1 MKINLL
7 SYLMYGIKLSC
18 MKFQVCHKLISFFI
32 LKVVIECPEEIFKNL
47 LSVSIY
53 SYDNSWE
60 HCPKKPDVWWINN
73 SVTSLTK
80 GLFQLLL
87 VQAFQYN

>member
-7 SYLMYGIKLSC
+7 SYLMYVIKLSC
-18 MKFQVCHKLISFFI
+18 MKFQVCHKFISFFI
-32 LKVVIECPEEIFKNL
+32 LKFVIEYPEEIFKNL

-53 SYDNSWE
+53 SYCNSWE
-60 HCPKKPDVWWINN
+60 YVSEKPDIWWISN

-87 VQAFQYN
+87 MLAFQYN